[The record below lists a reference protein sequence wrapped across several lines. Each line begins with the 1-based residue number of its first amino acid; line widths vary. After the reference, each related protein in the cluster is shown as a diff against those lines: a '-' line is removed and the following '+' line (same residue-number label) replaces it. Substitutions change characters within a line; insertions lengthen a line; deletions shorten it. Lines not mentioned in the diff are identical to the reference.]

1 MPAFH
6 KRGAAYSLHTRPA
19 NPNGQY
25 AKTLRAQLQ
34 QKLEALTKPPQ
45 PVTTLKQMSPEK
57 QAAMQALYLPPGDT
71 KIPKQEVLVDAR
83 EFNKNLCGQVLAPK
97 PLKTLLEEP

>member
-25 AKTLRAQLQ
+25 AKTFRAKLQ
-34 QKLEALTKPPQ
+34 QKLEALTAPPQ

-57 QAAMQALYLPPGDT
+57 RAEMIKLYGGG
-71 KIPKQEVLVDAR
+71 K
-83 EFNKNLCGQVLAPK
+83 
-97 PLKTLLEEP
+97 

>member
-34 QKLEALTKPPQ
+34 KKLEALTAPPQ
-45 PVTTLKQMSPEK
+45 PVTTLAEMSPEK
-57 QAAMQALYLPPGDT
+57 QAEMIKLYKG
-71 KIPKQEVLVDAR
+71 KS
-83 EFNKNLCGQVLAPK
+83 
-97 PLKTLLEEP
+97 